1 MEMLD
6 GEVKREL
13 KKLPFQIRII
23 DDVSSQRYSAS
34 ILNEQFTWCGTKIDC
49 LRPLVIK
56 LMSK

>member
-6 GEVKREL
+6 DEVKREL
-13 KKLPFQIRII
+13 RKLPFQIRII
-23 DDVSSQRYSAS
+23 DDVSSQRYLAS
-34 ILNEQFTWCGTKIDC
+34 ILNDQFTWRGTKIDY